1 MNHKKYYIFLDD
13 ERMVEDVIWL
23 DLPYKITDD
32 FSVVRTGKQ
41 FKSKI
46 DSLLK
51 NNELPKCVTFDY
63 GLEDFQVVDKSVSRL
78 NEIEEMWDKV
88 FHQFDKG
95 EITYTEKMLE
105 VYEEKSLL
113 EFYLKHGKE
122 NKGIFDFGKS
132 NICEI
137 TGKSCLDYFCDCLL
151 DLLGKGE
158 IKIQDIKNIQVFF
171 HTQNNVGK
179 KNMESYW
186 FNFLKHIENNF

>member
-1 MNHKKYYIFLDD
+1 MDQKKYYIFLDD
-13 ERMVEDVIWL
+13 ERMVEDVIWEN
-23 DLPYKITDD
+23 LPYKITDN
-32 FSVVRTGKQ
+32 FSIVRTGKQ

-51 NNELPKCVTFDY
+51 NKELPKCVTFDHD
-63 GLEDFQVVDKSVSRL
+63 LEDFQVLDKSVSRL
-78 NEIEEMWDKV
+78 NEIQEMWGEV
-88 FHQFDKG
+88 FYQFDKSNT
-95 EITYTEKMLE
+95 IYTEKMME

-113 EFYLKHGKE
+113 EFYLKYGKE
-122 NKGIFDFGKS
+122 NKGILGFGKS

-151 DLLGKGE
+151 DLLEKKE
-158 IKIQDIKNIQVFF
+158 IVSQDVKNIQVFF

-186 FNFLKHIENNF
+186 LNFLNHVENNF